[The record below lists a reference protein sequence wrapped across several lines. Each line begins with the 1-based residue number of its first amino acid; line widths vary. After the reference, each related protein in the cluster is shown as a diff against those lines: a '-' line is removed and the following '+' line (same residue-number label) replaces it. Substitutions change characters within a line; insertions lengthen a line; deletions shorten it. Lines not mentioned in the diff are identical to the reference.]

1 MREQIDREESAAD
14 RGRGFAAELIDLG
27 GDHHLGGDA
36 VARRVR
42 DPVVGAAVDGADSLV
57 PHDARPDVALGLV
70 DVLLNV
76 KDAVLIGAE
85 RLFVLEHR
93 FGRVAVVDLRQQPA
107 PRADHRLQHDRVSHR
122 LDRLQ
127 RRLAGEG
134 DHRLRHRQAGASE
147 GRGRQDLVA
156 ADARHPRPVHRQHP
170 GRVQERQRVER
181 APVVDRPVQDDI
193 RGVRKGAA
201 DRELDEVLVEALEGD
216 GAPARRSEH
225 RLLFDADAGAKD
237 ADHRWLR
244 NHTGF
249 RILMRLH
256 PLRRLNNMLALKS
269 KLLEQIDATPVK
281 TAKKV
286 ALAYS
291 GGLDSSLCA
300 VLAKEKYQVEELFA
314 ITVDVGQGQDEMD
327 AAIQKAKVLGITPI
341 VIDAKQEF
349 ADLWLTKAIQANS
362 NYEGYPVSTSMTRQ
376 LIASKI
382 ALLAL
387 KLGCGA
393 IMEGSSGKG
402 NDQYRMHNV
411 FKLFAPQLDV
421 LVPVRDFDLTRG
433 EEEELSKELGIP
445 ITEVMQGGDDKTLW
459 CRSLASGAVGLNQPI
474 PDHAWLWLKP
484 PSKQNSTPTQVSVT
498 FDHGVPVALD
508 GKEMSLPEIVSKLNV
523 IAGSHGIGKI
533 DIFEDG
539 IMGLKSRELYEAPAA
554 AVLLQLHQQLGQ
566 FTLTKEELDFKA
578 GVDQKWAYLVYHGAW
593 FSPLKEALDAFIAT
607 TQSNVSGIVTANL
620 FHGTIDLELRQ
631 SNHSLFF
638 PEIRGLQSR
647 SFNQQLCGPAAQIG
661 GLPWEVLAK
670 RNAKV
675 AN

>member
-1 MREQIDREESAAD
+1 MDRSNTTPGWGKGPPIVNLIRSSSRRSKGMPRRRRVSNKAFSSRRTREQRMPTISGCVIIQDSVYLCDHKRA
-14 RGRGFAAELIDLG
+14 G
-27 GDHHLGGDA
+27 GYA
-36 VARRVR
+36 
-42 DPVVGAAVDGADSLV
+42 
-57 PHDARPDVALGLV
+57 
-70 DVLLNV
+70 
-76 KDAVLIGAE
+76 
-85 RLFVLEHR
+85 
-93 FGRVAVVDLRQQPA
+93 
-107 PRADHRLQHDRVSHR
+107 
-122 LDRLQ
+122 
-127 RRLAGEG
+127 
-134 DHRLRHRQAGASE
+134 
-147 GRGRQDLVA
+147 
-156 ADARHPRPVHRQHP
+156 
-170 GRVQERQRVER
+170 
-181 APVVDRPVQDDI
+181 
-193 RGVRKGAA
+193 
-201 DRELDEVLVEALEGD
+201 
-216 GAPARRSEH
+216 
-225 RLLFDADAGAKD
+225 
-237 ADHRWLR
+237 
-244 NHTGF
+244 
-249 RILMRLH
+249 
-256 PLRRLNNMLALKS
+256 MLALKS
-269 KLLEQIDATPVK
+269 KLLEKIDATPVK

-314 ITVDVGQGQDEMD
+314 ITVDVGQGQDEMG

-349 ADLWLTKAIQANS
+349 ADLWLSKAIQANS

-387 KLGCGA
+387 KLGCDA

-421 LVPVRDFDLTRG
+421 LVPVRDFDLARG

-474 PDHAWLWLKP
+474 PDNPQVWLKP
-484 PSKQNSTPTQVSVT
+484 PSQTSSPPTQVSVS
-498 FDHGVPVALD
+498 FEGGVPVALD
-508 GKEMSLPEIVSKLNV
+508 GVEPPLPEIVSKLNV

-554 AVLLQLHQQLGQ
+554 AVLLKLHHDLEQ
-566 FTLTKEELDFKA
+566 FTMTKEELDCKA
-578 GVDQKWAYLVYHGAW
+578 GVGQKWAYLVYHGSW
-593 FSPLKEALDAFIAT
+593 FSPLKEALDAFIST
-607 TQSNVSGIVTANL
+607 TQSNVSGTVTAIL
-620 FHGTIDLELRQ
+620 FHGTIDLESRQ
-631 SNHSLFF
+631 SDHSLFF

-675 AN
+675 AH

>member
-1 MREQIDREESAAD
+1 MLAFKS
-14 RGRGFAAELIDLG
+14 
-27 GDHHLGGDA
+27 
-36 VARRVR
+36 
-42 DPVVGAAVDGADSLV
+42 
-57 PHDARPDVALGLV
+57 
-70 DVLLNV
+70 
-76 KDAVLIGAE
+76 K
-85 RLFVLEHR
+85 VLEKI
-93 FGRVAVVDLRQQPA
+93 
-107 PRADHRLQHDRVSHR
+107 
-122 LDRLQ
+122 
-127 RRLAGEG
+127 E
-134 DHRLRHRQAGASE
+134 
-147 GRGRQDLVA
+147 
-156 ADARHPRPVHRQHP
+156 
-170 GRVQERQRVER
+170 
-181 APVVDRPVQDDI
+181 
-193 RGVRKGAA
+193 
-201 DRELDEVLVEALEGD
+201 
-216 GAPARRSEH
+216 
-225 RLLFDADAGAKD
+225 
-237 ADHRWLR
+237 
-244 NHTGF
+244 
-249 RILMRLH
+249 
-256 PLRRLNNMLALKS
+256 
-269 KLLEQIDATPVK
+269 ATPVK

-300 VLAKEKYQVEELFA
+300 VLAKEKYKVEDLLP

-341 VIDAKQEF
+341 VVDVKDEF
-349 ADLWLTKAIQANS
+349 ANNWLAKAIQANS
-362 NYEGYPVSTSMTRQ
+362 NYGGYPVSTSMTRQ

-382 ALLAL
+382 AVLAL
-387 KLGCGA
+387 QLGCDA

-433 EEEELSKELGIP
+433 DEEELSKELGIP

-459 CRSLASGAVGLNQPI
+459 CRSLASGAIGLNQPI
-474 PDHAWLWLKP
+474 PENAWLWLKSP
-484 PSKQNSTPTQVSVT
+484 AKQKSTPTQVSVT

-508 GKEMSLPEIVSKLNV
+508 GTEMPLPEMVAKLNV
-523 IAGSHGIGKI
+523 IAGNHGIGKI

-554 AVLLQLHQQLGQ
+554 AVLLKLHHDLEQ

-578 GVDQKWAYLVYHGAW
+578 GVDQKWAYLVYHGSW
-593 FSPLKEALDAFIAT
+593 FSPLKSALDAFIET
-607 TQSNVSGIVTANL
+607 TQVQVSGTVTANL
-620 FHGTIDLELRQ
+620 FHGTIDLESRQ

>member
-1 MREQIDREESAAD
+1 
-14 RGRGFAAELIDLG
+14 
-27 GDHHLGGDA
+27 
-36 VARRVR
+36 
-42 DPVVGAAVDGADSLV
+42 
-57 PHDARPDVALGLV
+57 
-70 DVLLNV
+70 
-76 KDAVLIGAE
+76 
-85 RLFVLEHR
+85 
-93 FGRVAVVDLRQQPA
+93 
-107 PRADHRLQHDRVSHR
+107 
-122 LDRLQ
+122 
-127 RRLAGEG
+127 
-134 DHRLRHRQAGASE
+134 
-147 GRGRQDLVA
+147 
-156 ADARHPRPVHRQHP
+156 
-170 GRVQERQRVER
+170 
-181 APVVDRPVQDDI
+181 
-193 RGVRKGAA
+193 
-201 DRELDEVLVEALEGD
+201 
-216 GAPARRSEH
+216 
-225 RLLFDADAGAKD
+225 
-237 ADHRWLR
+237 
-244 NHTGF
+244 
-249 RILMRLH
+249 
-256 PLRRLNNMLALKS
+256 MLALKS
-269 KLLEQIDATPVK
+269 KLLEKIDATPVK

-314 ITVDVGQGQDEMD
+314 VTVDVGQGQDEME

-341 VIDAKQEF
+341 VVDVRDEF
-349 ADLWLTKAIQANS
+349 ANNWLAKAIQANS
-362 NYEGYPVSTSMTRQ
+362 NYGGYPVSTSMTRQ

-382 ALLAL
+382 AVLAL
-387 KLGCGA
+387 QLGCDA

-433 EEEELSKELGIP
+433 DEEELSKELGIP

-459 CRSLASGAVGLNQPI
+459 CRSLASGAIGLNQPI
-474 PDHAWLWLKP
+474 PENAWLWLKSP
-484 PSKQNSTPTQVSVT
+484 AKQKSTPTQVSMT

-508 GKEMSLPEIVSKLNV
+508 GTKMSLPEIVAKLNV
-523 IAGSHGIGKI
+523 IGGNHGIGKI

-554 AVLLQLHQQLGQ
+554 AVLLKLHHDLEQ

-593 FSPLKEALDAFIAT
+593 FSPLKAALDAFIET
-607 TQSNVSGIVTANL
+607 TQEQVSGTVIANL
-620 FHGTIDLELRQ
+620 FHGTIDLESRQ
-631 SNHSLFF
+631 SKHSLFF
-638 PEIRGLQSR
+638 PEIRGLQSQ

>member
-1 MREQIDREESAAD
+1 
-14 RGRGFAAELIDLG
+14 
-27 GDHHLGGDA
+27 
-36 VARRVR
+36 
-42 DPVVGAAVDGADSLV
+42 
-57 PHDARPDVALGLV
+57 
-70 DVLLNV
+70 
-76 KDAVLIGAE
+76 
-85 RLFVLEHR
+85 
-93 FGRVAVVDLRQQPA
+93 
-107 PRADHRLQHDRVSHR
+107 
-122 LDRLQ
+122 
-127 RRLAGEG
+127 
-134 DHRLRHRQAGASE
+134 
-147 GRGRQDLVA
+147 
-156 ADARHPRPVHRQHP
+156 
-170 GRVQERQRVER
+170 
-181 APVVDRPVQDDI
+181 
-193 RGVRKGAA
+193 
-201 DRELDEVLVEALEGD
+201 
-216 GAPARRSEH
+216 
-225 RLLFDADAGAKD
+225 
-237 ADHRWLR
+237 
-244 NHTGF
+244 
-249 RILMRLH
+249 
-256 PLRRLNNMLALKS
+256 MLALKS
-269 KLLEQIDATPVK
+269 KLLEKIDATPVK

-341 VIDAKQEF
+341 VVNVKDEF
-349 ADLWLTKAIQANS
+349 ANNWLAKAIQANS

-382 ALLAL
+382 AALAL
-387 KLGCGA
+387 QLGCDA

-411 FKLFAPQLDV
+411 FKLFAPQLEV

-433 EEEELSKELGIP
+433 DEEELSKELGIP

-459 CRSLASGAVGLNQPI
+459 CRSLASGAIGLNQPI
-474 PDHAWLWLKP
+474 PDNAWLWLQP
-484 PSKQNSTPTQVSVT
+484 PAKQSSTPKQISVT

-508 GKEMSLPEIVSKLNV
+508 GKDSSLPEIVAKLNI

-554 AVLLQLHQQLGQ
+554 AVLLKLHHDLEQ

-593 FSPLKEALDAFIAT
+593 FNPLKSALDAFIET
-607 TQSNVSGIVTANL
+607 TQAQVSGTVTANL
-620 FHGTIDLELRQ
+620 FHGTIDLVSRQ

-647 SFNQQLCGPAAQIG
+647 SFNQQLCGPAALIG

>member
-1 MREQIDREESAAD
+1 MLAFKS
-14 RGRGFAAELIDLG
+14 
-27 GDHHLGGDA
+27 
-36 VARRVR
+36 
-42 DPVVGAAVDGADSLV
+42 
-57 PHDARPDVALGLV
+57 
-70 DVLLNV
+70 
-76 KDAVLIGAE
+76 K
-85 RLFVLEHR
+85 VLEKI
-93 FGRVAVVDLRQQPA
+93 
-107 PRADHRLQHDRVSHR
+107 
-122 LDRLQ
+122 
-127 RRLAGEG
+127 E
-134 DHRLRHRQAGASE
+134 
-147 GRGRQDLVA
+147 
-156 ADARHPRPVHRQHP
+156 
-170 GRVQERQRVER
+170 
-181 APVVDRPVQDDI
+181 
-193 RGVRKGAA
+193 
-201 DRELDEVLVEALEGD
+201 
-216 GAPARRSEH
+216 
-225 RLLFDADAGAKD
+225 
-237 ADHRWLR
+237 
-244 NHTGF
+244 
-249 RILMRLH
+249 
-256 PLRRLNNMLALKS
+256 
-269 KLLEQIDATPVK
+269 ATPVK

-300 VLAKEKYQVEELFA
+300 VLAKEKYNVEELLP

-341 VIDAKQEF
+341 VVDVRDEF
-349 ADLWLTKAIQANS
+349 ANNWLAKAIQANS
-362 NYEGYPVSTSMTRQ
+362 NYGGYPVSTSMTRQ

-382 ALLAL
+382 AVLAL
-387 KLGCGA
+387 QLGCDA

-433 EEEELSKELGIP
+433 DEEELSKELGIP

-459 CRSLASGAVGLNQPI
+459 CRSLASGAIGLNQPI
-474 PDHAWLWLKP
+474 PENAWLWLKSP
-484 PSKQNSTPTQVSVT
+484 AKQKSTPTQVSMT

-508 GKEMSLPEIVSKLNV
+508 GTRMSLPEIVAKLNV
-523 IAGSHGIGKI
+523 IAGNHGIGKI

-554 AVLLQLHQQLGQ
+554 AVLLKLHHDLEQ

-593 FSPLKEALDAFIAT
+593 FSPLKAALDAFIET
-607 TQSNVSGIVTANL
+607 TQEQVSGTVIANL
-620 FHGTIDLELRQ
+620 FHGTIDLESRQ
-631 SNHSLFF
+631 SKHSLFF
-638 PEIRGLQSR
+638 PEIRGLQSQ

>member
-1 MREQIDREESAAD
+1 
-14 RGRGFAAELIDLG
+14 
-27 GDHHLGGDA
+27 
-36 VARRVR
+36 
-42 DPVVGAAVDGADSLV
+42 
-57 PHDARPDVALGLV
+57 
-70 DVLLNV
+70 
-76 KDAVLIGAE
+76 
-85 RLFVLEHR
+85 
-93 FGRVAVVDLRQQPA
+93 
-107 PRADHRLQHDRVSHR
+107 
-122 LDRLQ
+122 
-127 RRLAGEG
+127 
-134 DHRLRHRQAGASE
+134 
-147 GRGRQDLVA
+147 
-156 ADARHPRPVHRQHP
+156 
-170 GRVQERQRVER
+170 
-181 APVVDRPVQDDI
+181 
-193 RGVRKGAA
+193 
-201 DRELDEVLVEALEGD
+201 
-216 GAPARRSEH
+216 
-225 RLLFDADAGAKD
+225 
-237 ADHRWLR
+237 
-244 NHTGF
+244 
-249 RILMRLH
+249 
-256 PLRRLNNMLALKS
+256 MLALKS
-269 KLLEQIDATPVK
+269 KLLEKIDATPVR

-362 NYEGYPVSTSMTRQ
+362 SYEGYPVSTSMTRQ

-387 KLGCGA
+387 KLGCDA

-411 FKLFAPQLDV
+411 FKLFAPQLEV

-474 PDHAWLWLKP
+474 PDNAWLWLKQ
-484 PSKQNSTPTQVSVT
+484 PSQTNSIPTKVSLT
-498 FDHGVPVALD
+498 FDGGVPVALD
-508 GKEMSLPEIVSKLNV
+508 GVKMPLPDIVAKLNV
-523 IAGSHGIGKI
+523 IAGNHGIGKI

-554 AVLLQLHQQLGQ
+554 AVILKLHHDLEQ
-566 FTLTKEELDFKA
+566 FTLTKEELDYKA

-593 FSPLKEALDAFIAT
+593 FNPLKEALDAFIST
-607 TQSNVSGIVTANL
+607 TQANVSGTVTANL
-620 FHGTIDLELRQ
+620 FHGTIDLESRQ
-631 SNHSLFF
+631 SAHSLFF

-647 SFNQQLCGPAAQIG
+647 SFNQQWCGPAAQIG
-661 GLPWEVLAK
+661 GLPWEILAK

-675 AN
+675 AH

>member
-1 MREQIDREESAAD
+1 MLAFKS
-14 RGRGFAAELIDLG
+14 
-27 GDHHLGGDA
+27 
-36 VARRVR
+36 
-42 DPVVGAAVDGADSLV
+42 
-57 PHDARPDVALGLV
+57 
-70 DVLLNV
+70 
-76 KDAVLIGAE
+76 K
-85 RLFVLEHR
+85 VLEKI
-93 FGRVAVVDLRQQPA
+93 
-107 PRADHRLQHDRVSHR
+107 
-122 LDRLQ
+122 
-127 RRLAGEG
+127 E
-134 DHRLRHRQAGASE
+134 
-147 GRGRQDLVA
+147 
-156 ADARHPRPVHRQHP
+156 
-170 GRVQERQRVER
+170 
-181 APVVDRPVQDDI
+181 
-193 RGVRKGAA
+193 
-201 DRELDEVLVEALEGD
+201 
-216 GAPARRSEH
+216 
-225 RLLFDADAGAKD
+225 
-237 ADHRWLR
+237 
-244 NHTGF
+244 
-249 RILMRLH
+249 
-256 PLRRLNNMLALKS
+256 
-269 KLLEQIDATPVK
+269 ATPVK

-300 VLAKEKYQVEELFA
+300 VLAKEKYNVEDLLP
-314 ITVDVGQGQDEMD
+314 ITVDVGQGKDEMD

-341 VIDAKQEF
+341 VVDVKDEF
-349 ADLWLTKAIQANS
+349 ADNWLAKAIQANS

-387 KLGCGA
+387 QLGCDA

-433 EEEELSKELGIP
+433 DEEELSKELGIP

-459 CRSLASGAVGLNQPI
+459 CRSLASGAIGLNQPI
-474 PDHAWLWLKP
+474 PENAWLWLKSP
-484 PSKQNSTPTQVSVT
+484 ANQKSTPTQVSVT
-498 FDHGVPVALD
+498 FDQGVPVALD
-508 GKEMSLPEIVSKLNV
+508 GTEMPLPDIVAKLNV
-523 IAGSHGIGKI
+523 IAGKHGIGKI

-554 AVLLQLHQQLGQ
+554 AVLLKLHHDLEQ

-593 FSPLKEALDAFIAT
+593 FSPLKAALDAFIET
-607 TQSNVSGIVTANL
+607 TQEQVSGTVTANL
-620 FHGTIDLELRQ
+620 FHGTIDLESRQ
-631 SNHSLFF
+631 SGHSLFF

>member
-1 MREQIDREESAAD
+1 MLAFKS
-14 RGRGFAAELIDLG
+14 
-27 GDHHLGGDA
+27 
-36 VARRVR
+36 
-42 DPVVGAAVDGADSLV
+42 
-57 PHDARPDVALGLV
+57 
-70 DVLLNV
+70 
-76 KDAVLIGAE
+76 K
-85 RLFVLEHR
+85 VLEKI
-93 FGRVAVVDLRQQPA
+93 
-107 PRADHRLQHDRVSHR
+107 
-122 LDRLQ
+122 
-127 RRLAGEG
+127 E
-134 DHRLRHRQAGASE
+134 
-147 GRGRQDLVA
+147 
-156 ADARHPRPVHRQHP
+156 
-170 GRVQERQRVER
+170 
-181 APVVDRPVQDDI
+181 
-193 RGVRKGAA
+193 
-201 DRELDEVLVEALEGD
+201 
-216 GAPARRSEH
+216 
-225 RLLFDADAGAKD
+225 
-237 ADHRWLR
+237 
-244 NHTGF
+244 
-249 RILMRLH
+249 
-256 PLRRLNNMLALKS
+256 
-269 KLLEQIDATPVK
+269 ATPVK

-300 VLAKEKYQVEELFA
+300 VLAKEKYNVEELLP

-341 VIDAKQEF
+341 VVDVKDEF
-349 ADLWLTKAIQANS
+349 ANNWLAKAIQANS
-362 NYEGYPVSTSMTRQ
+362 NYGGYPVSTSMTRQ

-382 ALLAL
+382 AVLAL
-387 KLGCGA
+387 QLGCDA

-433 EEEELSKELGIP
+433 DEEELSKELGIP

-459 CRSLASGAVGLNQPI
+459 CRSLASGAIGLNQPI
-474 PDHAWLWLKP
+474 PENAWLWLKSP
-484 PSKQNSTPTQVSVT
+484 AKQKSTPTQVSMT

-508 GKEMSLPEIVSKLNV
+508 GTKMSLPEIVATLNV
-523 IAGSHGIGKI
+523 IAGNHGIGKI

-554 AVLLQLHQQLGQ
+554 AVLLKLHHDLEQ

-593 FSPLKEALDAFIAT
+593 FSPLKAALDAFIET
-607 TQSNVSGIVTANL
+607 TQEQVSGTVIANL
-620 FHGTIDLELRQ
+620 FHGTIDLESRQ
-631 SNHSLFF
+631 SKHSLFF

>member
-1 MREQIDREESAAD
+1 MLAFKS
-14 RGRGFAAELIDLG
+14 
-27 GDHHLGGDA
+27 
-36 VARRVR
+36 
-42 DPVVGAAVDGADSLV
+42 
-57 PHDARPDVALGLV
+57 
-70 DVLLNV
+70 
-76 KDAVLIGAE
+76 K
-85 RLFVLEHR
+85 VLEKI
-93 FGRVAVVDLRQQPA
+93 
-107 PRADHRLQHDRVSHR
+107 
-122 LDRLQ
+122 
-127 RRLAGEG
+127 E
-134 DHRLRHRQAGASE
+134 
-147 GRGRQDLVA
+147 
-156 ADARHPRPVHRQHP
+156 
-170 GRVQERQRVER
+170 
-181 APVVDRPVQDDI
+181 
-193 RGVRKGAA
+193 
-201 DRELDEVLVEALEGD
+201 
-216 GAPARRSEH
+216 
-225 RLLFDADAGAKD
+225 
-237 ADHRWLR
+237 
-244 NHTGF
+244 
-249 RILMRLH
+249 
-256 PLRRLNNMLALKS
+256 
-269 KLLEQIDATPVK
+269 ATPVK

-300 VLAKEKYQVEELFA
+300 VLAKEKYKVEDLLP

-341 VIDAKQEF
+341 VVDVKDEF
-349 ADLWLTKAIQANS
+349 ANNWLAKAIQANS

-382 ALLAL
+382 AALAL
-387 KLGCGA
+387 QLGCDA

-421 LVPVRDFDLTRG
+421 LVPVRDFDLTRSD
-433 EEEELSKELGIP
+433 EEELSKELGIP

-459 CRSLASGAVGLNQPI
+459 CRSLASGAIGLNQPI
-474 PDHAWLWLKP
+474 PDNAWLWLKP
-484 PSKQNSTPTQVSVT
+484 PSQPSSTPTQVSVT

-508 GKEMSLPEIVSKLNV
+508 GKELSLPEIVAELNV

-554 AVLLQLHQQLGQ
+554 AVLLKLHHDLEQ

-593 FSPLKEALDAFIAT
+593 FSPLKQALDAFIET
-607 TQSNVSGIVTANL
+607 TQEQVSGTVTANL
-620 FHGTIDLELRQ
+620 FHGTIDIESRQ
-631 SNHSLFF
+631 SKHSLFF

-670 RNAKV
+670 RMSKV

>member
-1 MREQIDREESAAD
+1 MLAFKS
-14 RGRGFAAELIDLG
+14 
-27 GDHHLGGDA
+27 
-36 VARRVR
+36 
-42 DPVVGAAVDGADSLV
+42 
-57 PHDARPDVALGLV
+57 
-70 DVLLNV
+70 
-76 KDAVLIGAE
+76 K
-85 RLFVLEHR
+85 VLEKI
-93 FGRVAVVDLRQQPA
+93 
-107 PRADHRLQHDRVSHR
+107 
-122 LDRLQ
+122 
-127 RRLAGEG
+127 E
-134 DHRLRHRQAGASE
+134 
-147 GRGRQDLVA
+147 
-156 ADARHPRPVHRQHP
+156 
-170 GRVQERQRVER
+170 
-181 APVVDRPVQDDI
+181 
-193 RGVRKGAA
+193 
-201 DRELDEVLVEALEGD
+201 
-216 GAPARRSEH
+216 
-225 RLLFDADAGAKD
+225 
-237 ADHRWLR
+237 
-244 NHTGF
+244 
-249 RILMRLH
+249 
-256 PLRRLNNMLALKS
+256 
-269 KLLEQIDATPVK
+269 ATPVK

-300 VLAKEKYQVEELFA
+300 VLAKDKYKVEDLLP

-341 VIDAKQEF
+341 VVDVKDEF
-349 ADLWLTKAIQANS
+349 ANNWLAKAIQANS

-382 ALLAL
+382 ATLAL
-387 KLGCGA
+387 QLGCDA

-433 EEEELSKELGIP
+433 DEEELSKELGIP

-474 PDHAWLWLKP
+474 PENAWLWLKS
-484 PSKQNSTPTQVSVT
+484 PSKQKSTPTQVSVT

-508 GKEMSLPEIVSKLNV
+508 GKKSPLPEIVAKLNV
-523 IAGSHGIGKI
+523 IAGNHGIGKI

-554 AVLLQLHQQLGQ
+554 AVLLKLHHDLEQ

-578 GVDQKWAYLVYHGAW
+578 VVDQKWAYLVYHGAW
-593 FSPLKEALDAFIAT
+593 FSPLKSALDAFIET
-607 TQSNVSGIVTANL
+607 TQAQVSGTVTANL
-620 FHGTIDLELRQ
+620 FHGTIDLESRQ

-670 RNAKV
+670 RMSKV

>member
-1 MREQIDREESAAD
+1 
-14 RGRGFAAELIDLG
+14 
-27 GDHHLGGDA
+27 
-36 VARRVR
+36 
-42 DPVVGAAVDGADSLV
+42 
-57 PHDARPDVALGLV
+57 
-70 DVLLNV
+70 
-76 KDAVLIGAE
+76 
-85 RLFVLEHR
+85 
-93 FGRVAVVDLRQQPA
+93 
-107 PRADHRLQHDRVSHR
+107 
-122 LDRLQ
+122 
-127 RRLAGEG
+127 
-134 DHRLRHRQAGASE
+134 
-147 GRGRQDLVA
+147 
-156 ADARHPRPVHRQHP
+156 
-170 GRVQERQRVER
+170 
-181 APVVDRPVQDDI
+181 
-193 RGVRKGAA
+193 
-201 DRELDEVLVEALEGD
+201 
-216 GAPARRSEH
+216 
-225 RLLFDADAGAKD
+225 
-237 ADHRWLR
+237 
-244 NHTGF
+244 
-249 RILMRLH
+249 
-256 PLRRLNNMLALKS
+256 MLALKS
-269 KLLEQIDATPVK
+269 KLLEKIDATPVK

-300 VLAKEKYQVEELFA
+300 ILAKEKYQVEELFA

-341 VIDAKQEF
+341 VVDVKDEF
-349 ADLWLTKAIQANS
+349 ADNWLAKAIQANS

-382 ALLAL
+382 AALAL
-387 KLGCGA
+387 QLGCDA

-411 FKLFAPQLDV
+411 FKLFAPQLEV

-433 EEEELSKELGIP
+433 DEEELSKELGIP

-459 CRSLASGAVGLNQPI
+459 CRSLASGAIGLNQPI
-474 PDHAWLWLKP
+474 PDNAWLWLQP
-484 PSKQNSTPTQVSVT
+484 PAKQSSTPTQISVT

-508 GKEMSLPEIVSKLNV
+508 GKELSLPEIVAKLNV

-554 AVLLQLHQQLGQ
+554 AVLLKLHHDLEQ
-566 FTLTKEELDFKA
+566 FTLTKEELDFKN

-593 FSPLKEALDAFIAT
+593 FNPLKSALDAFIEAT
-607 TQSNVSGIVTANL
+607 QAQVSGTVTASL
-620 FHGTIDLELRQ
+620 FHGTIDLVSRQ